1 MVSLNTGEFI
11 KYLSNTLLATLISY
25 SNEMSLVADAIGGI
39 DVAEAFRILHMDK
52 RWGGATMASYVYP
65 GCGYGGYCLPK
76 DTNALYAVSRT
87 AGFDAQILHN
97 VIATNDNMPEFMAE
111 KIIRAAGPDKSQTI
125 GILGLSF
132 KPGSD
137 DVRDTPSA
145 KVIRALLDKG
155 YSHIC
160 GYDPVAN
167 AEFQRV
173 YNMPIDYADS
183 YDELLRKAQI
193 LVITTAW
200 PEFANVRELADGR
213 PIVDCRYM
221 L

>member
-1 MVSLNTGEFI
+1 
-11 KYLSNTLLATLISY
+11 
-25 SNEMSLVADAIGGI
+25 
-39 DVAEAFRILHMDK
+39 
-52 RWGGATMASYVYP
+52 
-65 GCGYGGYCLPK
+65 
-76 DTNALYAVSRT
+76 
-87 AGFDAQILHN
+87 
-97 VIATNDNMPEFMAE
+97 MPEFMAD
-111 KIIRAAGPDKSQTI
+111 KIIRAAGPDTGQTS

-173 YNMPIDYADS
+173 YDLPIGYTDT
-183 YDELLRKAQI
+183 YDELLRNAQV

-200 PEFANVRELADGR
+200 PEFADVREQAAGK